1 MEANNLLEEAC
12 GWIASCLTL
21 TFFVLS
27 ILPILNLIFGKVAF
41 EDVPGLCLTISYV
54 NSLCWYIYGDFL
66 YSDQIKFT
74 YLVGTIINFVSVF
87 IYLYYESKRD
97 KKDAILNGL
106 IILLGTYTIY
116 VGLTFIVDNVDIIEK
131 VCFGTYSL
139 LYLFPI
145 YTIYNVIKT
154 KNYKFISF
162 YSALGSFV
170 ASSCWAI
177 YGFGIVE
184 NYVIYPHVIIIILA
198 SIQMIIYQ
206 NYSNRY
212 PHIDKRSESSTIGI
226 EKEEIKK
233 DENIRNIDEETQPSI
248 NEKPVKIVEKIDD

>member
-1 MEANNLLEEAC
+1 MEANNSLEEAC

-116 VGLTFIVDNVDIIEK
+116 VGLVFIIDNVDIIEK

-145 YTIYNVIKT
+145 NIIYNVIKI
-154 KNYKFISF
+154 KDYKLISF

-177 YGFGIVE
+177 YGYGIVE
-184 NYVIYPHVIIIILA
+184 NYVIYPHIIIIILA
-198 SIQMIIYQ
+198 SIQMIIYN

-212 PHIDKRSESSTIGI
+212 PHIDKKNESSTISI
-226 EKEEIKK
+226 EKNEIIK
-233 DENIRNIDEETQPSI
+233 DENIKNVDEETQPSI
-248 NEKPVKIVEKIDD
+248 NEKPVKIYEKIDG